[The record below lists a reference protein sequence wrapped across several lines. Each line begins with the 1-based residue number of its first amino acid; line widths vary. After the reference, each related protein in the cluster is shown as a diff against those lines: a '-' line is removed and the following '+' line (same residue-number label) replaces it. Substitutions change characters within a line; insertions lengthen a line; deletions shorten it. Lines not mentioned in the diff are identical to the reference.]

1 MAMRSRSFRSLGPA
15 GFHRIA
21 YTEWGDAANPRVLV
35 CVHGLSRNG
44 RDFDEIAA
52 ALSDSYR
59 VVCPDVVGRGD
70 SDYLPVKE
78 QYDYKLYCND
88 MAAMIAA
95 TGAEEVDWIG
105 TSMGGLIGM
114 MLASLPNA
122 PIRRMVL
129 NDIGPVV
136 AVEGLQRIAGY
147 VGRDA
152 RFPDFATAYA
162 TIRAVATG
170 FGPMTDTQW
179 RRFVEVQLRQEPDG
193 SYRLNYDPGIAWSLA
208 EAPSGDIT
216 LWELWDAIRAPVFVL
231 RGEVSDLLRRDTVEE
246 MQRRG
251 PPCRAVEIAGIGHT
265 PALVDEPQISAVRS
279 FLLAP

>member
-1 MAMRSRSFRSLGPA
+1 MPMRSRSFRTLGPA

-21 YTEWGDAANPRVLV
+21 YTEWGDPGNPRVLV

-44 RDFDEIAA
+44 RDFDEIAE
-52 ALSDSYR
+52 ALSDVYR
-59 VVCPDVVGRGD
+59 VVCPDIVGRGE
-70 SDYLPVKE
+70 SDYLTVKE
-78 QYDYKLYCND
+78 FYDYKLYCAD
-88 MAAMIAA
+88 MATMMAA

-105 TSMGGLIGM
+105 TSMGGIIGM

-152 RFPDFATAYA
+152 RFPDFDTAYA
-162 TIRAVATG
+162 TIRAVARG
-170 FGPMTDTQW
+170 FGPMTETQW
-179 RRFVEVQLRQEPDG
+179 RRFVEVQLRREADG
-193 SYRLNYDPGIAWSLA
+193 TYRLNYDPGIAWSLA
-208 EAPSGDIT
+208 DAPKADIAM
-216 LWELWDAIRAPVFVL
+216 WELWDAIRAPVLVL
-231 RGEVSDLLRRDTVEE
+231 RGGVSDLLRADTVAE

-251 PPCRAVEIAGIGHT
+251 PRCEAIEIEGIGHT
-265 PALVDEPQISAVRS
+265 PALVDAPQIEAVRR
-279 FLLAP
+279 FLTA

>member
-15 GFHRIA
+15 GFHRVA
-21 YTEWGDAANPRVLV
+21 YTEWGDPSNPRVLV

-44 RDFDEIAA
+44 RDFDEIAD
-52 ALSDSYR
+52 ALSDVYR
-59 VVCPDVVGRGD
+59 VVCPDVVGRGE

-78 QYDYKLYCND
+78 QYDYKLYCAD
-88 MAAMIAA
+88 MATMIAA

-152 RFPDFATAYA
+152 RFPDFETAYA

-170 FGPMTDTQW
+170 FGPMTETQW
-179 RRFVEVQLRQEPDG
+179 RRFVEVQLKREPDG

-208 EAPSGDIT
+208 EAPQADIT
-216 LWELWDAIRAPVFVL
+216 MWELWDVIRAPVLVL
-231 RGEVSDLLRRDTVEE
+231 RGGVSDLLRADTVAE

-251 PPCRAVEIAGIGHT
+251 PHCEAIEIEGIGHT
-265 PALVDEPQISAVRS
+265 PALVDAPQIEAVRR
-279 FLLAP
+279 FLTA